1 MPIIEL
7 TSVVSVVISEIS
19 PRIFS
24 TTAITPVAIII
35 STFNMIT
42 KIFILSFS
50 VSFKFIDFYNLMITQ
65 ETVKINTVIVCFL

>member
-50 VSFKFIDFYNLMITQ
+50 VSFKFIDFYNLIITQ
-65 ETVKINTVIVCFL
+65 ETVKINTVIVCIL